1 MLFMVIDTWKSEK
14 RDEVVKRMAEKGLMV
29 PEGLKV
35 INSWTDV
42 SGGRGFVLL
51 EADSADQ
58 ILGWVYAWSDIISF
72 EITPVMEMEKV
83 MQAIKGS

>member
-1 MLFMVIDTWKSEK
+1 MLFMVVDTWKSEK
-14 RDEVVKRMAEKGLMV
+14 RDEVVKRLQEKGLMV
-29 PEGLKV
+29 PEGLNV

-58 ILGWVYAWSDIISF
+58 ILGWVYAWSDIINF

-83 MQAIKGS
+83 MQAIQGS